1 MSSSSS
7 SDDPSNAPD
16 SHPAV
21 INLPPLVD
29 IPDPS
34 AEDSDG
40 GCDASI
46 SSSSQPGDD
55 IVLDDTTTESVSYD
69 GTYVIPMRRKPG
81 QPDVKP
87 RSATT
92 ITSSES
98 SAESSQIRRPQ
109 RVRRKPPWMK
119 SSEWVFVQPYTFTV
133 DSKNVAF
140 L

>member
-1 MSSSSS
+1 M
-7 SDDPSNAPD
+7 
-16 SHPAV
+16 
-21 INLPPLVD
+21 D

-40 GCDASI
+40 GYDASI
-46 SSSSQPGDD
+46 SSCSQPSDD

-69 GTYVIPMRRKPG
+69 GTYVIPMRRRPG
-81 QPDVKP
+81 QPGVKP

-119 SSEWVFVQPYTFTV
+119 SSEWVFAQPYTSTV
-133 DSKNVAF
+133 DRKNVAF